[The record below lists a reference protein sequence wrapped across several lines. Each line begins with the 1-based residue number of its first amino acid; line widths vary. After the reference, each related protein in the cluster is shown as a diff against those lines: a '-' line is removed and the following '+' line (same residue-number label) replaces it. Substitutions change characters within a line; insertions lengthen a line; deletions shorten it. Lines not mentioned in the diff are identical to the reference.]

1 MKWKITL
8 KKDSKTNSWKNNSK
22 LNLKQKW
29 MPELKRLQINIKI
42 SRRNG
47 TTSTSSRL
55 INGTNSTL
63 YLWSKCFQVLWM
75 VWRVMKE
82 EKSSGRTIMQKMPM
96 VSQVWRKWALVLT
109 LKLVKSILRVSK
121 KKEKMLQLMNGTWIQ
136 FQVLLKK
143 SPESQTRKELL
154 KEKSAQ
160 TPLKSLMTS
169 LISFNFQFILQH
181 QHKVV
186 NPQPKLSLPLLDHL
200 HPLNLSVK
208 TSQWPPQIKENGRTW
223 NCKEM

>member
-42 SRRNG
+42 SIRNG

-55 INGTNSTL
+55 INGTNSTP
-63 YLWSKCFQVLWM
+63 YPWSKCFQVLWM

-82 EKSSGRTIMQKMPM
+82 EKSSGRTTTQQMPM
-96 VSQVWRKWALVLT
+96 VSQVWRKSALVLT

-143 SPESQTRKELL
+143 SPELQTRKELL

-181 QHKVV
+181 QLKTM
-186 NPQPKLSLPLLDHL
+186 NPQPKLLLQLPDQL

-208 TSQWPPQIKENGRTW
+208 IFQWPPQIKENGRTW
-223 NCKEM
+223 NCKET

>member
-63 YLWSKCFQVLWM
+63 YPWSKCFQVLWM

-82 EKSSGRTIMQKMPM
+82 EKSSGRTTTQRMPM
-96 VSQVWRKWALVLT
+96 VLQVWRKSALVLT
-109 LKLVKSILRVSK
+109 LKPVKSILRVSK

-143 SPESQTRKELL
+143 SPELQTRKELL

-181 QHKVV
+181 QLKTM
-186 NPQPKLSLPLLDHL
+186 NPQPKLLLQLLDQL
-200 HPLNLSVK
+200 HPLNLSVQ

-223 NCKEM
+223 NCKET